1 MLQSNKLTGV
11 KEYAARLS
19 IITNELF
26 QVSPCFYTYMYMY
39 NEIKSLVCI
48 PVHVHDVYPILN
60 ILYLDMI
67 YRKHITGLEEAC
79 CMKTESLL
87 PSSWLESI
95 LRECKGTKNVAQ
107 KKKDFREFD

>member
-26 QVSPCFYTYMYMY
+26 QVSQCVYTFMY

-60 ILYLDMI
+60 IFYLDMI
-67 YRKHITGLEEAC
+67 NRKHITGLEEAC